1 LIQVIISDWHAIARA
16 SRHLLR
22 KHKDLLK
29 RLYVR
34 RAIFA
39 ISHLRCHSVRALC
52 SSVEARAAAAAS
64 AVKSHAEDT
73 VASLM
78 RQLGSAQQELDDL
91 RREQMIEM
99 AAKTDEVNCAYD
111 EHRNQQQ
118 QLFISSSVSSLDSWG
133 ATADFV
139 RAKIAAM
146 TV

>member
-1 LIQVIISDWHAIARA
+1 M
-16 SRHLLR
+16 
-22 KHKDLLK
+22 
-29 RLYVR
+29 R

-52 SSVEARAAAAAS
+52 SSIETRAAAAAS

-73 VASLM
+73 VAGLM

-91 RREQMIEM
+91 RREEMIAM
-99 AAKTDEVNCAYD
+99 AAMTDEVNCAYD

-118 QLFISSSVSSLDSWG
+118 QLFISSSMSSLDSWG